1 MSFTG
6 FLIHIFPCQLH
17 HESHLPVKRFRWFL
31 TPVRKKS
38 AFISSPAPNW
48 SNRWIN
54 LIFKCNLWVWLLFSN
69 SETIA
74 MLVSYT
80 CLLTFSSISS
90 GIRKRGV
97 AWFHLLLV
105 TIYLFSYFIFNIR
118 CLLFSIFFSV
128 TRPGGSNPRAD
139 SSDDDTF
146 SDSTE
151 EEPCKVKKNL
161 FLTAYKIACVAGVK
175 RGRGKGNLGAR
186 NRMWCV
192 CPSSLA
198 RGLAP

>member
-1 MSFTG
+1 M
-6 FLIHIFPCQLH
+6 
-17 HESHLPVKRFRWFL
+17 
-31 TPVRKKS
+31 
-38 AFISSPAPNW
+38 
-48 SNRWIN
+48 
-54 LIFKCNLWVWLLFSN
+54 
-69 SETIA
+69 
-74 MLVSYT
+74 
-80 CLLTFSSISS
+80 
-90 GIRKRGV
+90 
-97 AWFHLLLV
+97 

-128 TRPGGSNPRAD
+128 TRPVGPNPRAD

-186 NRMWCV
+186 NRMWRV

>member
-1 MSFTG
+1 M
-6 FLIHIFPCQLH
+6 
-17 HESHLPVKRFRWFL
+17 
-31 TPVRKKS
+31 
-38 AFISSPAPNW
+38 
-48 SNRWIN
+48 
-54 LIFKCNLWVWLLFSN
+54 
-69 SETIA
+69 
-74 MLVSYT
+74 
-80 CLLTFSSISS
+80 
-90 GIRKRGV
+90 
-97 AWFHLLLV
+97 

-118 CLLFSIFFSV
+118 CLLFSIFLSV

-161 FLTAYKIACVAGVK
+161 FLTAYKIAYVAGVK